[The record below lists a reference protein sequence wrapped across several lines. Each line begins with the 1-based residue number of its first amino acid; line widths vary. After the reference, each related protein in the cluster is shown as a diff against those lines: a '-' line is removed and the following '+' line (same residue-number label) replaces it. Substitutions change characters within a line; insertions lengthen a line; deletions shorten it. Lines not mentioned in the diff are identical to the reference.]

1 MNIVKI
7 GFTGS
12 RDGINSNQRQEIINI
27 LNKYIGCDTIYIYH
41 GDCKGAD
48 TDFHNIC
55 AEFKNRANIIIQIH
69 PPNVNTMRAFN
80 TPDIMMPVKPYLER
94 NAGIVSNC
102 DILIACPRDK
112 NREELRSG
120 TWATIRAARKAN
132 KEIHIL

>member
-12 RDGINSNQRQEIINI
+12 RDGINNNQRQEIINI
-27 LNKYIGCDTIYIYH
+27 LNKYINCETIYVYH

-55 AEFKNRANIIIQIH
+55 AEFKNHIQKSEDERVLEVANLSGDQRSPHVMRTLIIQIH

-80 TPDIMMPVKPYLER
+80 MPDIMMPVKPYLER
-94 NAGIVSNC
+94 NADIVANC
-102 DILIACPRDK
+102 DII
-112 NREELRSG
+112 NSG
-120 TWATIRAARKAN
+120 S
-132 KEIHIL
+132 